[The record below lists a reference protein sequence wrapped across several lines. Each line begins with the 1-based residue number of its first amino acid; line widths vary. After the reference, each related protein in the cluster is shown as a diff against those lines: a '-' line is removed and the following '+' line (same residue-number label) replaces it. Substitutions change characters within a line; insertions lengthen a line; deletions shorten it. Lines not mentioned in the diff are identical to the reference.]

1 MFQYGVL
8 DQGWWPDG
16 LYTAPSDEALE
27 YDVKMVKEMG
37 FNMIRK
43 HVKVEPARWYYHC
56 DKLGMLVWQDIPNA
70 TTNTQRN
77 DWVETNFVREAH
89 NIMNCLKNTPSII
102 TWVAFNEGWGQY
114 DRKDIEDKR
123 EAYTRM
129 AVKKVQKRVTVAW

>member
-1 MFQYGVL
+1 
-8 DQGWWPDG
+8 
-16 LYTAPSDEALE
+16 
-27 YDVKMVKEMG
+27 MG

-89 NIMNCLKNTPSII
+89 NIMNCLKNTLLLSL
-102 TWVAFNEGWGQY
+102 GWHLMKAGGNMTGKILKISVRLIHVWLSKKY
-114 DRKDIEDKR
+114 RKE
-123 EAYTRM
+123 
-129 AVKKVQKRVTVAW
+129 